1 MTVLDELTLIR
12 KGYSR
17 DEIKEMKEREKTEA
31 GETEKKEEP
40 EKKDDPEKKE
50 EPEKKDDPENVSR
63 ETSKKDEP
71 DKKDESDKDAK
82 IKELET
88 QLLKAQEENIHRDSS
103 GEVDNRSDFDKCVD
117 IFKNSF

>member
-31 GETEKKEEP
+31 GET
-40 EKKDDPEKKE
+40 EKKE